1 MNFSDL
7 LQAPVNLLD
16 QVGGDAAS
24 AWRHMRHPVFNA
36 AGVVVGSY
44 DTLDALCQGNWFV
57 DPGAQKPPAS
67 QLYVVDFWGRRVP
80 LATQCT
86 RAAIANSGGQSS
98 ITQPQPVLPA
108 SAVAA
113 QAAATEDLT
122 GSADPITADDL
133 ADLQGPT
140 LDQASAQQWG
150 TYALWG
156 AVGLVGLVLVTTPPR
171 GGRGRR

>member
-1 MNFSDL
+1 MAVSDL
-7 LQAPVNLLD
+7 LQAPINLLD
-16 QVGGDAAS
+16 QLGSDAAVI
-24 AWRHMRHPVFNA
+24 WRQQRHPVFNA
-36 AGVVVGSY
+36 SGQVIGSY

-57 DPGAQKPPAS
+57 DRGKVQPPVS
-67 QLYVVDFWGRRVP
+67 QLYVSDFWGRRVP

-86 RAAIANSGGQSS
+86 RAAIANAGGQSS
-98 ITQPQPVLPA
+98 ITQPQPVQPA

-113 QAAATEDLT
+113 QAAATVDLT
-122 GSADPITADDL
+122 GQAVPITADDL
-133 ADLQGPT
+133 ADLQGPS

-156 AVGLVGLVLVTTPPR
+156 AVGLVGLALITTPPR